1 MYFTEVNEDDD
12 VDEYQFNKEDY
23 NDYFTFNKFLWEQS
37 AWEFFHMKYFFL
49 KENKPWEVCGTRI
62 TKHIIDNK
70 GSNLFILVLS

>member
-37 AWEFFHMKYFFL
+37 AWEFFSYEIFFS
-49 KENKPWEVCGTRI
+49 KRKQTMRGVR
-62 TKHIIDNK
+62 D
-70 GSNLFILVLS
+70 